1 MKNRKRV
8 LKDFILLGEE
18 ELKKEREKMKQ
29 GKRPTRKE
37 KELLKN
43 KHLNPVN
50 WLVERLYSTSIIFFI
65 EKVKI

>member
-1 MKNRKRV
+1 
-8 LKDFILLGEE
+8 
-18 ELKKEREKMKQ
+18 MKQ

-50 WLVERLYSTSIIFFI
+50 WLVERRYSTSIIFFI